1 MVSIKRKK
9 KFILFLKKK
18 GIYASYR
25 KNLSCPRIR
34 RYIKIGSAPEGIIGY
49 SFGWDKTKEGRCFW
63 GDIDYKWFNICS
75 NRRIIYSDIKD
86 FYNNI

>member
-9 KFILFLKKK
+9 KFISFLKKK

-25 KNLSCPRIR
+25 KNISSPIIR
-34 RYIKIGSAPEGIIGY
+34 RQIKNGCASSIIIGE
-49 SFGWDKTKEGRCFW
+49 SFDWYETKEGRYFW
-63 GDIDYKWFNICS
+63 GTIDNKWFNICS